1 MKNEST
7 PSYEAIIAN
16 MPGNVYWL
24 DQNGNAVGCN
34 NNVLKM
40 FGFKSLAEFKGLTFE
55 EMGKKGNWSPQA
67 TQSFKRD
74 TLEVIMTGKAKLNIE
89 EPAIPGADGRLI
101 HFLTNR
107 VPLYNHDN
115 TIVGVIGISID
126 ITDHKMKING

>member
-1 MKNEST
+1 MQIEST
-7 PSYEAIIAN
+7 PSYESIIAS

-24 DQNGNAVGCN
+24 DQNGNAIGCN

-55 EMGKKGNWSPQA
+55 EMGKKGNWSQQA

-74 TLEVIMTGKAKLNIE
+74 TLEVIRTGKAKLNIE
-89 EPAIPGADGRLI
+89 EPAIPGADGKLI
-101 HFLTNR
+101 HFLTSR

-115 TIVGVIGISID
+115 TIIGVIGISID
-126 ITDHKMKING
+126 ITNHKGE